1 MKRILIFAAVIMFL
15 ASCQKETSLESS
27 VQPELSAKE
36 YAKMTEDA
44 LLAKSKEGK
53 RDDKNDKKD
62 KDKGK
67 DRDDVRGK
75 DKDDDKDKPETK
87 VLKSSGSGTI
97 AYTPGGCGA
106 GTVQFNSNGTGNSTV
121 IGSFSQQITF
131 CMDMATGQVISPI
144 TGVGTTPNG
153 SKIYYSFAG
162 QGVDAATGFMYQDYI
177 ITGGTG
183 KFEGASGATR
193 LLYDINEP
201 TAYRYTGTGTITF

>member
-1 MKRILIFAAVIMFL
+1 MKRILIFAAVILFL

-53 RDDKNDKKD
+53 GEDKNEKKD
-62 KDKGK
+62 KDDKGK
-67 DRDDVRGK
+67 GK
-75 DKDDDKDKPETK
+75 LETK
-87 VLKSSGSGTI
+87 ILKSSGSGTI
-97 AYTPGGCGA
+97 AYTSGGCGA
-106 GTVQFNSNGTGNSTV
+106 GTVRFNSNGTGNSTV
-121 IGSFSQQITF
+121 IGFFSQQITF

-153 SKIYYSFAG
+153 DKIYYSFVG
-162 QGVDAATGFMYQDYI
+162 QGIDAATGFTYQDYV

-183 KFEGASGATR
+183 KFDGASGATR

>member
-1 MKRILIFAAVIMFL
+1 MKRILFFAAVILFL
-15 ASCQKETSLESS
+15 ASCQKETSLDSS

-53 RDDKNDKKD
+53 GDDKNEKN
-62 KDKGK
+62 
-67 DRDDVRGK
+67 DDRGK
-75 DKDDDKDKPETK
+75 DKRETK
-87 VLKSSGSGTI
+87 ILKSSGSGTI

-121 IGSFSQQITF
+121 IGFFSQQITF

-144 TGVGTTPNG
+144 AGVGTTPNG

-162 QGVDAATGFMYQDYI
+162 QGIDAATGFMYQDYV

>member
-1 MKRILIFAAVIMFL
+1 MKRILIFAAVILFL
-15 ASCQKETSLESS
+15 ASCEKETSLESS

-53 RDDKNDKKD
+53 RDDKNEKD
-62 KDKGK
+62 K
-67 DRDDVRGK
+67 GK
-75 DKDDDKDKPETK
+75 DKDDDKGKGKDKLETK

-106 GTVQFNSNGTGNSTV
+106 GTVRFNSNGTGNSSV
-121 IGSFSQQITF
+121 IGFFSQQITF
-131 CMDMATGQVISPI
+131 CLDMATGQVITPI

-153 SKIYYSFAG
+153 SKIFYSFAG
-162 QGVDAATGFMYQDYI
+162 QGIDAATGFMYQDFV

-201 TAYRYTGTGTITF
+201 NAYRYTGTGTITF

>member
-1 MKRILIFAAVIMFL
+1 MKRILIFVAVILFL

-27 VQPELSAKE
+27 VQPVLSAKE

-53 RDDKNDKKD
+53 GDDKNEKKD

-67 DRDDVRGK
+67 DKDDDRGK
-75 DKDDDKDKPETK
+75 DKDHDKDKLETK
-87 VLKSSGSGTI
+87 ILKSSGSGTI

-106 GTVQFNSNGTGNSTV
+106 GTVRFNSNGTGNSTV
-121 IGSFSQQITF
+121 IGFFSQQITF

-162 QGVDAATGFMYQDYI
+162 QGIDPATGFMYQDFI

-201 TAYRYTGTGTITF
+201 NAYRYTGTGTITF

>member
-1 MKRILIFAAVIMFL
+1 
-15 ASCQKETSLESS
+15 
-27 VQPELSAKE
+27 
-36 YAKMTEDA
+36 MTEDA

-53 RDDKNDKKD
+53 GDDKNEKN
-62 KDKGK
+62 
-67 DRDDVRGK
+67 DDRGK
-75 DKDDDKDKPETK
+75 DKRETK
-87 VLKSSGSGTI
+87 ILKSSGSGTI

-121 IGSFSQQITF
+121 IGFFSQQITF

-162 QGVDAATGFMYQDYI
+162 QGIDAATGFMYQDFV

-201 TAYRYTGTGTITF
+201 NAYRYTGTGTITF

>member
-1 MKRILIFAAVIMFL
+1 MKRILIFAAVMLFM
-15 ASCQKETSLESS
+15 ASCKKEMASDSS
-27 VQPELSAKE
+27 IQPQLSARE
-36 YAKMTEDA
+36 YAKITEDA

-53 RDDKNDKKD
+53 GEDKSENSAKD
-62 KDKGK
+62 E
-67 DRDDVRGK
+67 R
-75 DKDDDKDKPETK
+75 ETK

-121 IGSFSQQITF
+121 IGFFSQQITF
-131 CMDMATGQVISPI
+131 CMDGVTGQVISPI

-153 SKIYYSFAG
+153 SKIYYEFAG
-162 QGVDAATGFMYQDYI
+162 QGKDLATGFMYQDYI

-193 LLYDINEP
+193 LLYDINESL
-201 TAYRYTGTGTITF
+201 AYRYTGTGTITF

>member
-1 MKRILIFAAVIMFL
+1 MKRILIFVAVILFL

-27 VQPELSAKE
+27 VQPVLSAKE

-53 RDDKNDKKD
+53 GDDKNEKN
-62 KDKGK
+62 
-67 DRDDVRGK
+67 DDRGK
-75 DKDDDKDKPETK
+75 DKRETK
-87 VLKSSGSGTI
+87 ILKSSGSGTI

-121 IGSFSQQITF
+121 IGFFSQQITF

-162 QGVDAATGFMYQDYI
+162 QGIDAATGFMYQDFI

-201 TAYRYTGTGTITF
+201 NAYRYTGTGTITF